1 MSGGGREAI
10 GRRPGDKQEAEG
22 SQAAFRKHP
31 DGTRKHTGDI
41 RVSCKAPRS
50 HPEVRQAT
58 ARGTQQTQKA
68 FKKHPAPR
76 RPPGDTQ
83 QAPARYPCRS
93 YPGGSQEAAG
103 RGTRKPR
110 HIHANPSKSI

>member
-1 MSGGGREAI
+1 MSGSGPEALGRPLGG
-10 GRRPGDKQEAEG
+10 KQEAEG
-22 SQAAFRKHP
+22 SQAAFRKHSG
-31 DGTRKHTGDI
+31 GTRKYTEDI
-41 RVSCKAPRS
+41 RVSRKALRS
-50 HPEVRQAT
+50 RPEVRQET

-83 QAPARYPCRS
+83 EAPTRYPCRS